1 MSWIKTGSEG
11 KIMQTGARKDTAVVL
26 RGYRRRYRGGMS
38 GEAGEGV
45 SDAILLPENKRRHAV
60 SSSPSTFSSLS
71 PCMYR
76 PSTS

>member
-1 MSWIKTGSEG
+1 MQDRLGTG
-11 KIMQTGARKDTAVVL
+11 KHMVVVL
-26 RGYRRRYRGGMS
+26 GGTEGYES
-38 GEAGEGV
+38 GVRGV
-45 SDAILLPENKRRHAV
+45 SDAILLPEDKRRHAV

>member
-1 MSWIKTGSEG
+1 
-11 KIMQTGARKDTAVVL
+11 MQTGARKDTAVVL
-26 RGYRRRYRGGMS
+26 RGYRRGYRRGYEWGGR
-38 GEAGEGV
+38 GGV